1 MTLPEDV
8 SSFSFAK
15 RFGLALLA
23 GTPGILALSGYIYI
37 TTPPTAVPAG
47 LSLLLLAVSA
57 GVNSLLL
64 LAVACLVGTYTAPRV
79 ELPSY
84 LMDWARTGDDVWR
97 RVRPEIRHAVG
108 LGVLG
113 SILILFLDVAL
124 APFITQDLP
133 QSAIGATDATMV
145 NVIAYAPVRFLYG
158 GITEELLLRYGL
170 MSALAFIGWVL
181 TGRRTDGPGS
191 GVMWVAIVISA
202 VLFGIGHLPAL
213 AQSIDLT
220 PALVARTILL
230 NAIAGLLF
238 GWLYW
243 RKSLEA
249 AMVAHA
255 SFHLPLVVLS
265 LVQVALL

>member
-1 MTLPEDV
+1 MSPSDRTA
-8 SSFSFAK
+8 SFAK
-15 RFGLALLA
+15 RFGVTLLA
-23 GTPGILALSGYIYI
+23 GTPGILALSGYIYL

-47 LSLLLLAVSA
+47 LSLPLLAVSA

-84 LMDWARTGDDVWR
+84 LIDWVKTGDDFWR
-97 RVRPEIRHAVG
+97 RLRPEVRLAVG
-108 LGVLG
+108 FGVIGGL
-113 SILILFLDVAL
+113 LILLLDVAL
-124 APFITQDLP
+124 APFVAQDLP
-133 QSAIGATDATMV
+133 QSASGVTDVTMM
-145 NVIAYAPVRFLYG
+145 NVIAYAQVRFLYG

-170 MSALAFIGWVL
+170 MSGLAFIGWVL
-181 TGRRTDGPGS
+181 SGRPSDGPGS

-213 AQSIDLT
+213 AQSVDLT

-230 NAIAGLLF
+230 NAIAGVLF

-243 RKSLEA
+243 QRSLEA

-255 SFHLPLVVLS
+255 AFHVPLVTLS
-265 LVQVALL
+265 LVQVTLL

>member
-1 MTLPEDV
+1 MSLAER
-8 SSFSFAK
+8 SSFAK
-15 RFGLALLA
+15 RFGVTLLA
-23 GTPGILALSGYIYI
+23 GTPGILALCGYIYL
-37 TTPPTAVPAG
+37 TTPPTAIPAG
-47 LSLLLLAVSA
+47 LSLPLFAVSA
-57 GVNSLLL
+57 AVNSLLL
-64 LAVACLVGTYTAPRV
+64 LAVACLVGTYAAPRV

-84 LMDWARTGDDVWR
+84 LVDWARTGDDVWR
-97 RVRPEIRHAVG
+97 RLRPEVRLAVG
-108 LGVLG
+108 LGVTGGL
-113 SILILFLDVAL
+113 LILLLDVAL
-124 APFITQDLP
+124 APFVAQDLP
-133 QSAIGATDATMV
+133 QSAIGATDATV
-145 NVIAYAPVRFLYG
+145 VSVLAYAPVRFLYG

-170 MSALAFIGWVL
+170 LSALAFIGWVL
-181 TGRRTDGPGS
+181 TGRRSGGPGS

-230 NAIAGLLF
+230 NAIAGVVF

-243 RKSLEA
+243 QRSLEA

-255 SFHLPLVVLS
+255 TFHVPLVALS